1 MIQPVALS
9 FHWTTNKIESS
20 IPAREVF
27 MKQKKQKTQPARV
40 SKPGT
45 EALGLPDRVSA
56 SQRHFLK
63 VAATYGKEMEPD
75 GWLAGGG
82 T

>member
-1 MIQPVALS
+1 
-9 FHWTTNKIESS
+9 
-20 IPAREVF
+20 

-63 VAATYGKEMEPD
+63 VAAIWQGN
-75 GWLAGGG
+75 GARWLARRWWNLS
-82 T
+82 TAKITA

>member
-27 MKQKKQKTQPARV
+27 MKQKKQKAQPARV

-45 EALGLPDRVSA
+45 GALGLPDRVSA

>member
-1 MIQPVALS
+1 
-9 FHWTTNKIESS
+9 
-20 IPAREVF
+20 
-27 MKQKKQKTQPARV
+27 MKQKKQKTQPARA
-40 SKPGT
+40 SKPST

>member
-1 MIQPVALS
+1 MKK
-9 FHWTTNKIESS
+9 T
-20 IPAREVF
+20 
-27 MKQKKQKTQPARV
+27 KQKAQSASA

-63 VAATYGKEMEPD
+63 VAATYGKEMESD